1 MMKSFM
7 DFVTSPIRRSNLPG
21 SGRQMSRSAPSSPTS
36 AAPSSYVS
44 TNSLPAVA
52 TICST
57 NTNSSARVDDNKDT
71 KTQFSTLEEMIHS
84 NDNSTATNIN
94 SNNDNNNN
102 NNNINNN
109 NNNNGNNN
117 ILSSEATRN
126 VHENSGTTTDTET
139 SVSATIGVSNSTTVE
154 GESAKIPSPEYSKI
168 SQSSLSPVKKE
179 DDLISSILSTS
190 FDSCTGTASLIG
202 NEQYDDRLNSTENRK
217 SILVYLL
224 QSSRATEVKLNK
236 VMDENSWL
244 RDKCNEIEMK
254 YEEVCLQLDEKN
266 GLLHNINVRTDSLKD
281 QEVRNNQLM
290 EELKQENN
298 QITFEMKRLQSE
310 IQSSSDKASYLP
322 TDTNSNLE
330 QLNKYIKD
338 VELRVSENQI
348 HIEQIK
354 DSNNTQFDVI
364 KEVCGEHRESIDW
377 LQDEL
382 IRVDKDVTVTNQYNR
397 RQNLIIDGIPNNVR
411 DHQLEHYCIEVIRK
425 LGFQSR
431 TNPLTPYDVVG
442 CHRLKKRPG
451 QSCAPTII
459 RFTNRKVAEF
469 AMKHRNRLN
478 SINMRHLSFREDLCP
493 ANEAIFGEC
502 EKLLGENLVSKVYT
516 HNGFVK
522 IVPKGTGRRIFP
534 VKINH
539 ITDLDNM
546 FPVDH

>member
-1 MMKSFM
+1 M
-7 DFVTSPIRRSNLPG
+7 
-21 SGRQMSRSAPSSPTS
+21 
-36 AAPSSYVS
+36 
-44 TNSLPAVA
+44 
-52 TICST
+52 
-57 NTNSSARVDDNKDT
+57 
-71 KTQFSTLEEMIHS
+71 
-84 NDNSTATNIN
+84 
-94 SNNDNNNN
+94 
-102 NNNINNN
+102 
-109 NNNNGNNN
+109 
-117 ILSSEATRN
+117 SSEATRN

-322 TDTNSNLE
+322 TDTNGNLE

-364 KEVCGEHRESIDW
+364 KEVCGTP
-377 LQDEL
+377 
-382 IRVDKDVTVTNQYNR
+382 RV
-397 RQNLIIDGIPNNVR
+397 
-411 DHQLEHYCIEVIRK
+411 
-425 LGFQSR
+425 
-431 TNPLTPYDVVG
+431 
-442 CHRLKKRPG
+442 
-451 QSCAPTII
+451 
-459 RFTNRKVAEF
+459 
-469 AMKHRNRLN
+469 NRL
-478 SINMRHLSFREDLCP
+478 
-493 ANEAIFGEC
+493 A
-502 EKLLGENLVSKVYT
+502 
-516 HNGFVK
+516 
-522 IVPKGTGRRIFP
+522 TGRAYSC
-534 VKINH
+534 
-539 ITDLDNM
+539 
-546 FPVDH
+546 